1 MFLRFFKIFSR
12 KATQDKLVE
21 PIVEA
26 EVKRLHLQR
35 PLQRNAKYAIGDVL
49 QHRIH
54 PFRGIVFD
62 IDPEFA
68 NTEEWYEAIPEDM
81 RPHRNQPYYHLFAEN
96 ESSHYVAYVSEQNL
110 ERDDNDEPLSHPE
123 ISDVFDHSE
132 AGYALKHHHSN

>member
-1 MFLRFFKIFSR
+1 MH
-12 KATQDKLVE
+12 
-21 PIVEA
+21 P
-26 EVKRLHLQR
+26 QR

-110 ERDDNDEPLSHPE
+110 ERDNSDEPLSHPE
-123 ISDVFDHSE
+123 IGDVFDHSE